1 MTVTIDKAD
10 CKDDWM
16 QIVSDNLKSGNT
28 VALENFD
35 YANDLDK
42 CYILARQFHVK
53 LFIDADLTI
62 CHFLT
67 SLAN

>member
-1 MTVTIDKAD
+1 
-10 CKDDWM
+10 M

-35 YANDLDK
+35 YATDLDK

-67 SLAN
+67 SLSN